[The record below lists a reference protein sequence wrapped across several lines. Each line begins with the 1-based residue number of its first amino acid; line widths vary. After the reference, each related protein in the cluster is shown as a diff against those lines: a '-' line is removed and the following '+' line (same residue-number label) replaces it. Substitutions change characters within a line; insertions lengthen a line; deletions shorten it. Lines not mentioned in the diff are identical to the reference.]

1 VADKIDLYSDRG
13 AKLKGDVDLGA
24 ISPLRNK
31 AIKKIVHDTKRTAAV
46 DLAGIEKALAAGKF
60 GGKGRHVPAKAMNFD
75 VVKNADKIVAKVADL
90 IKVDAGDDT
99 NVKSLNGGKQML
111 VQIPSARIEV
121 GAEYVASLT
130 CSSMATIQAMIDTF
144 DLNMFNVPEVKAA
157 IMGQYPQT
165 MDLAGGNVKSIL
177 EIPQKDEGLGH
188 SLRNIMANHLA
199 AITKKNA
206 MNTAALAGIYEQA
219 GVFEMGNA
227 LGMFERNQLLGLA
240 YQNLNANNL
249 VYGTTKANGATG
261 TIGTVM
267 HSIVERGIEDGVI
280 APDKKLGSGYQM
292 YKANDVSLWN
302 AYCAAGTLAANL
314 VNCGAGRSPQHTSST
329 LLYFND
335 LIEKETGLPGCDW
348 GKSILEIPQKD
359 EPLGHSLRNIM
370 ANHLAAITK
379 KNAMNTAALAGIYE
393 QAGVFE
399 MGNALGMFERNQ
411 LLGLAYQNLNANNLV
426 YGTTKANGATGTIG
440 TVVHSIVERGIESQ
454 GSDHGPVS
462 SDNGFG
468 WR

>member
-1 VADKIDLYSDRG
+1 MADTIDLYSDRG
-13 AKLKGDVDLGA
+13 AKLKAGVDLGA

-31 AIKKIVHDTKRTAAV
+31 AIKKIIHDTKRTAAV

-111 VQIPSARIEV
+111 VQVPSARIEA
-121 GAEYVASLT
+121 GAEYVSSLT
-130 CSSMATIQAMIDTF
+130 CASMGTIQAMIETF

-199 AITKKNA
+199 AVTKKNA

-240 YQNLNANNL
+240 YQNLNADNL

-261 TIGTVM
+261 TIGTVV

-280 APDKKLGSGYQM
+280 AADKKMASGYQM
-292 YKANDVSLWN
+292 YKANDVSMWN

-348 GKSILEIPQKD
+348 GKVQGTAVGFSFFSHSIYGGGGPGVFNGNHVVTRHSRGFAIPCVAASV
-359 EPLGHSLRNIM
+359 SLD
-370 ANHLAAITK
+370 
-379 KNAMNTAALAGIYE
+379 
-393 QAGVFE
+393 AGVQMFTPE
-399 MGNALGMFERNQ
+399 MTS
-411 LLGLAYQNLNANNLV
+411 GLV
-426 YGTTKANGATGTIG
+426 GETFGSVDEFREPIKAVAGA
-440 TVVHSIVERGIESQ
+440 V
-454 GSDHGPVS
+454 
-462 SDNGFG
+462 
-468 WR
+468 

>member
-1 VADKIDLYSDRG
+1 MSDKIDLYSDRG
-13 AKLKGDVDLGA
+13 AKLKGDVALGA

-31 AIKKIVHDTKRTAAV
+31 AIKKIIHDTKRTAAV
-46 DLAGIEKALAAGKF
+46 DLAGIEKQLATGKY
-60 GGKGRHVPAKAMNFD
+60 GGKGRQVSGRTLKLD
-75 VVKNADKIVAKVADL
+75 VVKNADAIVKAVAAL
-90 IKVDAGDDT
+90 VQVDKGDDT

-111 VQIPSARIEV
+111 VQVPSSRIEA
-121 GAEYVASLT
+121 GAEYVSSLT
-130 CSSMATIQAMIDTF
+130 CASMATVQAMIDTF
-144 DLNMFNVPEVKAA
+144 NLNMFNVPETKAA

-199 AITKKNA
+199 AVTKKNA

-249 VYGTTKANGATG
+249 VYSTTKANGATG

-267 HSIVERGIEDGVI
+267 HSIVERGITDGVI
-280 APDKKLGSGYQM
+280 AADKKFNSGYIC

-348 GKSILEIPQKD
+348 GKVQGTAVGFSFFSHSIYGGGGPGVFNGNHVVTRHSRGFAIPCVAASV
-359 EPLGHSLRNIM
+359 SLD
-370 ANHLAAITK
+370 
-379 KNAMNTAALAGIYE
+379 
-393 QAGVFE
+393 AGVQMFTPE
-399 MGNALGMFERNQ
+399 MTSGLVGEVFGSVAEFREPIKAVAGAL
-411 LLGLAYQNLNANNLV
+411 
-426 YGTTKANGATGTIG
+426 
-440 TVVHSIVERGIESQ
+440 
-454 GSDHGPVS
+454 
-462 SDNGFG
+462 
-468 WR
+468 

>member
-1 VADKIDLYSDRG
+1 MADKIDLYSDRG
-13 AKLKGDVDLGA
+13 AKLKAGIDLA
-24 ISPLRNK
+24 DISPLRNK
-31 AIKKIVHDTKRTAAV
+31 AIKKIIHDTKRTAAV
-46 DLAGIEKALAAGKF
+46 DLAGIEKALATGKY
-60 GGKGRHVPAKAMNFD
+60 GGKGRQVSGRTMNLD
-75 VVKNADKIVAKVADL
+75 VVKNADSIVKKVAAL
-90 IKVDAGDDT
+90 VQVDAGDDT
-99 NVKSLNGGKQML
+99 NVKALNGGKQML
-111 VQIPSARIEV
+111 VQVPSARIEA

-130 CSSMATIQAMIDTF
+130 CASMATVQAMIETF
-144 DLNMFNVPEVKAA
+144 DLNMFNVPETKAA
-157 IMGQYPQT
+157 VMGQYPQT
-165 MDLAGGNVKSIL
+165 MDLAGGHVKSIL

-206 MNTAALAGIYEQA
+206 MNTAALSGIYEQA

-280 APDKKLGSGYQM
+280 AVDKKMGSGYKC
-292 YKANDVSLWN
+292 YKANDVSKWN

-335 LIEKETGLPGCDW
+335 LVEKETGLPGCDW
-348 GKSILEIPQKD
+348 GKVQGTAVGFSFFSHSIYGGGGPGVFNGNHVVTRHSRGFAIPCVAASV
-359 EPLGHSLRNIM
+359 SLD
-370 ANHLAAITK
+370 
-379 KNAMNTAALAGIYE
+379 
-393 QAGVFE
+393 AGVQMFTPE
-399 MGNALGMFERNQ
+399 MTSGLVGEVFGSVEEFREPIKAVAGAL
-411 LLGLAYQNLNANNLV
+411 
-426 YGTTKANGATGTIG
+426 
-440 TVVHSIVERGIESQ
+440 
-454 GSDHGPVS
+454 
-462 SDNGFG
+462 
-468 WR
+468 

>member
-13 AKLKGDVDLGA
+13 AKLKAGVDLGA

-31 AIKKIVHDTKRTAAV
+31 AIKKIIHDTKRTAAV
-46 DLAGIEKALAAGKF
+46 DLAGIEKALAAGRF
-60 GGKGRHVPAKAMNFD
+60 GGKGRQVPAKAMNFD

-111 VQIPSARIEV
+111 VQVPSSRIEA

-130 CSSMATIQAMIDTF
+130 CSSMATIQAMIEVF

-199 AITKKNA
+199 AVTKKNA
-206 MNTAALAGIYEQA
+206 MNTAVLAGIFEQA

-348 GKSILEIPQKD
+348 GKVQGTAVGFSFFSHSIYGGGGPGVFNGNHVVTRHSRGFAIPCVAASV
-359 EPLGHSLRNIM
+359 SLD
-370 ANHLAAITK
+370 
-379 KNAMNTAALAGIYE
+379 
-393 QAGVFE
+393 AGVQMFTPE
-399 MGNALGMFERNQ
+399 MTS
-411 LLGLAYQNLNANNLV
+411 GLV
-426 YGTTKANGATGTIG
+426 GETFGSVEEFREPIKAVAGA
-440 TVVHSIVERGIESQ
+440 V
-454 GSDHGPVS
+454 
-462 SDNGFG
+462 
-468 WR
+468 

>member
-1 VADKIDLYSDRG
+1 MADKIDLYSDRG
-13 AKLKGDVDLGA
+13 AKLKAGVDIGA

-31 AIKKIVHDTKRTAAV
+31 AIKKIIHDTKRTAAV
-46 DLAGIEKALAAGKF
+46 DLAGIEKALAAGRF
-60 GGKGRHVPAKAMNFD
+60 GGKGRHVPKKAMNFD

-111 VQIPSARIEV
+111 VQVPSARIEA
-121 GAEYVASLT
+121 GAEYVSSLT
-130 CSSMATIQAMIDTF
+130 CASMGTIQAMIDTF

-199 AITKKNA
+199 A
-206 MNTAALAGIYEQA
+206 
-219 GVFEMGNA
+219 V
-227 LGMFERNQLLGLA
+227 
-240 YQNLNANNL
+240 
-249 VYGTTKANGATG
+249 
-261 TIGTVM
+261 
-267 HSIVERGIEDGVI
+267 
-280 APDKKLGSGYQM
+280 
-292 YKANDVSLWN
+292 
-302 AYCAAGTLAANL
+302 
-314 VNCGAGRSPQHTSST
+314 
-329 LLYFND
+329 
-335 LIEKETGLPGCDW
+335 
-348 GKSILEIPQKD
+348 
-359 EPLGHSLRNIM
+359 
-370 ANHLAAITK
+370 TK

-440 TVVHSIVERGIESQ
+440 TVVHSIVERGIEDGVIAPDKKMGSGYQMYKANDVSMWNAYCAAGTLAANLVNCGAGRSPQHTSSTLLYFNDIIEKETGLPGCDWGKVQ
-454 GSDHGPVS
+454 GTAVGFSFFSHSIYGGGGPGVFNGNHVVTRHSRGFAIPCVAASVS
-462 SDNGFG
+462 LDAGVQMFTPEMTSGLVGETFG
-468 WR
+468 SVDEFREPIKAVAGAV